1 MFVYNFKLNGS
12 RLAKIIF
19 ITVLIVV
26 LIIFSIAIYKIFSK
40 SKNKNTEIITVDDAV
55 KSSEIFEITPQNYTD
70 ILQTVT
76 NNVDNYVGLKVH
88 FSGYVYRLI
97 DFDSNQFVLARD
109 MIVSND
115 KTQTLVVGF
124 LCSYDKAQEFEDGT
138 WVELTGEI
146 TKQEYHG
153 ELAVLNILDMKQ
165 IIKPDDQY
173 VYPPTDTYIPTSNMF

>member
-19 ITVLIVV
+19 FTVLIIV

-40 SKNKNTEIITVDDAV
+40 SKNKNTEIITVDDAI
-55 KSSEIFEITPQNYTD
+55 KSSEVFEITTQNYTD

-97 DFDSNQFVLARD
+97 DFDSTQFVLARD

-115 KTQTLVVGF
+115 KNQTLVVGF
-124 LCSYDKAQEFEDGT
+124 LCSYDTAQEFKNGT
-138 WVELTGEI
+138 WIELTGEI

-153 ELAVLNILDMKQ
+153 ELAVLNVLDIKQ
-165 IIKPDDQY
+165 IVKPDDEY